1 MAKFAQYAMAA
12 TEEALQDAD
21 WKPEPFE
28 QREATVRSIPRR
40 PDVRVLTFSWKRVSV
55 LALASATLMKCTTQW
70 LHMRK
75 GWAITRPLSWGRF
88 C

>member
-12 TEEALQDAD
+12 TEEALQDAN

-28 QREATVRSIPRR
+28 QREVTVCLYFQNQLNEYLS
-40 PDVRVLTFSWKRVSV
+40 DVRESV
-55 LALASATLMKCTTQW
+55 LGLVSATLMKCTALL

-75 GWAITRPLSWGRF
+75 V
-88 C
+88 